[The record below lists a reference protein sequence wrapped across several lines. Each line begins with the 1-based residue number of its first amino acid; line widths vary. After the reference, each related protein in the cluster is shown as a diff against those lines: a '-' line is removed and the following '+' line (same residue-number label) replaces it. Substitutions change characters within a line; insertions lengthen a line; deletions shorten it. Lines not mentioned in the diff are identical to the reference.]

1 MPLRFLRR
9 FRAGPLRLNVSKSGI
24 SGSIGGKGAWYT
36 TGHGRERVSVG
47 IPGSG
52 IGWYR
57 QRRLPQMAAPATTA
71 APNGRLSWIIMV
83 LIVGACVGVGLMIL
97 LR

>member
-1 MPLRFLRR
+1 
-9 FRAGPLRLNVSKSGI
+9 
-24 SGSIGGKGAWYT
+24 
-36 TGHGRERVSVG
+36 
-47 IPGSG
+47 
-52 IGWYR
+52 
-57 QRRLPQMAAPATTA
+57 LPQMAAPATTA